1 MLPTFYS
8 FCDFSHLYQQ
18 LAALTSFT
26 SFKPY
31 GQLFSKAA
39 GVLAIDGWTLIPEM
53 ISGFTQSNGKNFK
66 NAGKNLGKII
76 SQLVD
81 STF

>member
-1 MLPTFYS
+1 
-8 FCDFSHLYQQ
+8 
-18 LAALTSFT
+18 LAELTSFT

-53 ISGFTQSNGKNFK
+53 VSGFTQSDGKDFEDAGRNF
-66 NAGKNLGKII
+66 GKII
-76 SQLVD
+76 SQLID
-81 STF
+81 ATF